1 MASFLVAGS
10 MLDDIWSSQFLS
22 DLTHLNFRTIV
33 RKKKFLAGLLIFF
46 VVTSFQMPLQQ
57 AGFWSGRGAL
67 KADVLKLVPQI
78 QASVSKGRT
87 VSLYV
92 SPAVRWQLRNATP
105 PAGFGPGRLANLPD
119 LHAYQSGP
127 LLLDRGLLNDLEY
140 QQFRERTPR
149 IKNHHNPERSQR
161 GLITVL
167 DIAPDTA
174 QGAARPGM
182 GLEWL
187 EE

>member
-1 MASFLVAGS
+1 VTAWIAKVGG
-10 MLDDIWSSQFLS
+10 
-22 DLTHLNFRTIV
+22 RTPP
-33 RKKKFLAGLLIFF
+33 LL
-46 VVTSFQMPLQQ
+46 
-57 AGFWSGRGAL
+57 
-67 KADVLKLVPQI
+67 LKLQCGQAI
-78 QASVSKGRT
+78 QLGDLKE
-87 VSLYV
+87 V